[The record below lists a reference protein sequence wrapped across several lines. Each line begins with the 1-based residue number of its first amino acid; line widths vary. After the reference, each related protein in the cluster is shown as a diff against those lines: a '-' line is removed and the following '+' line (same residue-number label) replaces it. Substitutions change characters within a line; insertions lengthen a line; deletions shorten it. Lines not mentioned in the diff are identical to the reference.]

1 MRVNIIY
8 DNSGTRTPSGATPNQ
23 PLAGLSSVR
32 AYVYNVPK
40 TAQSAIYGNPDAA
53 SVIQSN
59 GELIGNAQ
67 LVSNPLPPGVTA

>member
-1 MRVNIIY
+1 MKVNLIY
-8 DNSGTRTPSGATPNQ
+8 TSSETRTPNGATPNQ
-23 PLAGLSSVR
+23 PLAGLSSIR
-32 AYVYNVPK
+32 AYIYNVPVA
-40 TAQSAIYGNPDAA
+40 AQSAPYGNPDAA